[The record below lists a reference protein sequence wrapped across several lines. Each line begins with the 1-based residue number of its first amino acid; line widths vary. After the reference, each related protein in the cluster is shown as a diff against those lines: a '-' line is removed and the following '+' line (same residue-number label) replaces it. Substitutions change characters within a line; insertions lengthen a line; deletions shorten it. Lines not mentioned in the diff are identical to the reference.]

1 MLLSIT
7 RTSPLDPT
15 CIFPGVGCGQ
25 NWMDPL
31 HQDVEVRQWCEEN
44 GVMYTS
50 YSTLG
55 TQHRGDKNPVLTHP
69 VIVSIAKA
77 HKVSPAV
84 VVLSWALELGVG
96 VIPRSSNP
104 KHIKELA
111 TVLGED
117 EDDFGL
123 PLPTLLNEEEVEKI
137 TAIGAGEGKE
147 KRVSDEL

>member
-1 MLLSIT
+1 
-7 RTSPLDPT
+7 
-15 CIFPGVGCGQ
+15 
-25 NWMDPL
+25 MDPL
-31 HQDVEVRQWCEEN
+31 HQDSEVRQWCEEN

-123 PLPTLLNEEEVEKI
+123 SLPTLLNEEEVEKI